1 LTIDSKLSIV
11 FNSHSILMMNKPK
24 QANHQALPPSGPARE
39 ALREKGQF
47 WTPQWLAKIMAAWVV
62 AERPSTLFDPAV
74 GPGTFF
80 AAARDVG
87 FSGNFAGFEVDDTV
101 LTDSYKL
108 GLNPAELHDTIIGDF
123 IGHRISRSFPAI
135 ISNPPY
141 IRHHRLSLEQKKELR
156 QLSQHCLGF
165 ALDGRVGLHIYFLL
179 KCLDHLAPNGRLAFL
194 LPADVCEGVSSTVV
208 WKRLGEKF
216 RIDAVL
222 TFDKCTAPFPN
233 VDTNAM
239 VFLLSHRPPSKQVRW
254 LRIIKPDSEA
264 ILSALE
270 ETSSAS
276 NNSLTIQQRNL
287 NELLTTGLS
296 RPMRASGRTGAPLSA
311 FAKVM
316 RGIATGANEFF
327 FLTAEQI
334 QKYGLDKSYFKR
346 AIGRTRDCPGDI
358 VTREDLEKLDRAGR
372 PTWLLNLGRESEQEL
387 PATIRDYLKVGEQMG
402 LPVRSLIETRKPWYR
417 MEVRTVPGLLFAYL
431 GRRDCRFILNR
442 AGALPLTGFL
452 CIFPWDESKAYVE
465 KLWRALNHED
475 TQANLVFVGKSYG
488 GGALKVEPRKLDD
501 LEIPQHVLNEVG
513 LEPVQSWSQV
523 ALLETPELKR
533 KKRVAASRSPKSKKC
548 QPIS

>member
-1 LTIDSKLSIV
+1 MDASLTIDLKLSIV
-11 FNSHSILMMNKPK
+11 FNSHGILMMNKPK
-24 QANHQALPPSGPARE
+24 QPNHQVLPPSGPARE

-47 WTPQWLAKIMAAWVV
+47 WTPQWLAKIMATWVV

-80 AAARDVG
+80 AAARDIG
-87 FSGNFAGFEVDDTV
+87 FTGNFSGFEVDDAV
-101 LTDSYKL
+101 LAESYKL
-108 GLNPAELHDTIIGDF
+108 GLNPAELHDTTIGDF
-123 IGHRISRSFPAI
+123 ISQPISRSFPAI

-165 ALDGRVGLHIYFLL
+165 PLDGRVGLHIYFLL

-194 LPADVCEGVSSTVV
+194 LPADVCEGVSSTIV

-222 TFDKCTAPFPN
+222 TFDKSTAPFPN

-239 VFLLSHRPPSKQVRW
+239 VFLLSRRQPSKQVRW
-254 LRIIKPDSEA
+254 LRVIKPDSQA

-276 NNSLTIQQRNL
+276 NDSLTIQHRNL
-287 NELLTTGLS
+287 DELLTTGLS
-296 RPMRASGRTGAPLSA
+296 RPMRSAQRTGTPLSA
-311 FAKVM
+311 FAKVV

-327 FLTAEQI
+327 FLTADQI

-346 AIGRTRDCPGDI
+346 AIGRTRDCPGDV

-372 PTWLLNLGRESEQEL
+372 PTWLLSIGRESEQEL
-387 PATIRDYLKVGEQMG
+387 PAKIRNYLKVGEQMG
-402 LPVRSLIETRKPWYR
+402 LPVRSLIETRNPWYR

-452 CIFPWDESKAYVE
+452 CVFPWDESKAYVE

-475 TQANLVFVGKSYG
+475 TQANLIFVGKSYG
-488 GGALKVEPRKLDD
+488 GGALKVEPRRLDD
-501 LEIPQHVLNEVG
+501 LEIPQHVLDEVG
-513 LEPVQSWSQV
+513 LAPTQSCGQV
-523 ALLETPELKR
+523 ALLETPQPKP
-533 KKRVAASRSPKSKKC
+533 KKLITKKAKGAF
-548 QPIS
+548 